1 MLAVKVRRETPAAAI
16 LSSLRKICLSL
27 PNAHETMAS
36 GHPTFRV
43 NERIFAVFEE
53 YRGELTLA
61 VQVGKPRQRVFLE
74 DSRFIRTPYLGQ
86 HGWVSLRLSRSAE
99 TAADWEEIASLIRGS
114 YSMVASR
121 KR

>member
-1 MLAVKVRRETPAAAI
+1 
-16 LSSLRKICLSL
+16 
-27 PNAHETMAS
+27 MAS

-61 VQVGKPRQRVFLE
+61 VQVGKPMQRIFLE
-74 DSRFIRTPYLGQ
+74 NPRFIRTPYLGQ
-86 HGWVSLRLSRSAE
+86 HGWVSLRLVRSE
-99 TAADWEEIASLIRGS
+99 QTPAAWEQIGDLVRGS
-114 YSMVASR
+114 YSRVISR

>member
-1 MLAVKVRRETPAAAI
+1 
-16 LSSLRKICLSL
+16 
-27 PNAHETMAS
+27 MAS

-53 YRGELTLA
+53 YRGEPTLA

>member
-1 MLAVKVRRETPAAAI
+1 
-16 LSSLRKICLSL
+16 
-27 PNAHETMAS
+27 MAS

-61 VQVGKPRQRVFLE
+61 VQVGKPMQRVFLE

-86 HGWVSLRLSRSAE
+86 HGWVSLRLPRNE
-99 TAADWEEIASLIRGS
+99 PPPAAWGEIGDLIRGS
-114 YSMVASR
+114 YSLVISR